1 MYSIINN
8 LYNNTYSDYSKIIVL
23 IKLIILFISKII

>member
-8 LYNNTYSDYSKIIVL
+8 LYNNSYSDYSKIIVYV
-23 IKLIILFISKII
+23 KLKFIFKFQIV